1 MEQYL
6 ALTRGNQAPGVVKP
20 EIGGNVNFQIK
31 SQFIR
36 ELRDDTFS
44 RNKNDDAH
52 EHVERVLDIVSLFN
66 ILGVSHD
73 AVMLRVF
80 PITLTEV
87 AKQWVDRLPPRT
99 VDSWDLLKK
108 AFIQSHQKVN
118 IFYNGLG
125 TMNCQLL
132 NSQGPISGM
141 TPARVLT
148 AIQTMVN
155 HSQKWYDGTSSR
167 NIEGS
172 SNSEGIAAIVNKLEN
187 LGQDMKKLKEN
198 VHAIQVGCQ
207 ICGGAHLDKDF
218 PLNKEVKSMEEVT
231 YGEFGRPFPNNNRN
245 DGRFNRGGCDQPSSG
260 ERRPS
265 LTEIINK
272 YMEEASKRH
281 AEQDEWL
288 KKFYQ
293 STETS
298 REAHDKIIQGLET
311 KVKTLANEVEGR
323 VNNGKFEECKTICTE
338 DGSPLYTPFYYSLRK
353 LNTFLVTH
361 DFLITR
367 NKKPI
372 IQE

>member
-1 MEQYL
+1 
-6 ALTRGNQAPGVVKP
+6 
-20 EIGGNVNFQIK
+20 
-31 SQFIR
+31 
-36 ELRDDTFS
+36 
-44 RNKNDDAH
+44 
-52 EHVERVLDIVSLFN
+52 
-66 ILGVSHD
+66 
-73 AVMLRVF
+73 
-80 PITLTEV
+80 
-87 AKQWVDRLPPRT
+87 
-99 VDSWDLLKK
+99 
-108 AFIQSHQKVN
+108 
-118 IFYNGLG
+118 
-125 TMNCQLL
+125 
-132 NSQGPISGM
+132 
-141 TPARVLT
+141 
-148 AIQTMVN
+148 MVN

-167 NIEGS
+167 NTKGS

-187 LGQDMKKLKEN
+187 LGRDMKKLKEN

-207 ICGGAHLDKDF
+207 ICGGAHLDKDC
-218 PLNKEVKSMEEVT
+218 PLNEEVKSVEEVK

-245 DGRFNRGGCDQPSSG
+245 DGRFNRGGYDQPSSG

-293 STETS
+293 STKTS

-353 LNTFLVTH
+353 LNTFLVTQ

-367 NKKPI
+367 NKKLT